1 MRLHQLQCFRTSG
14 IGKPYL
20 SRAAGRPL
28 ITHGVQSGDVSDGEA
43 IVWARTDRP
52 ARMQVEVST
61 TDTFTTI
68 HDILFADA
76 LPETDFTAKL
86 LLEDLPP
93 GQDIFYRIAF
103 ADHSFP
109 TIVGQSQVGHFRTAP
124 DDRRGS
130 LSFVWSGDTAGQ
142 GWGIDE
148 SRGGMRSY
156 SAMLR
161 TGRTSSSIPATAFTL
176 IAQFPPP
183 RHCLT
188 VKSGKISSPK
198 KNPSRLR
205 P

>member
-1 MRLHQLQCFRTSG
+1 MTVLMRKRALLTRRTFLSNAAASAAMLPDSG

-130 LSFVWSGDTAGQ
+130 VSFVWSGDTAGQ

-161 TGRTSSSIPATAFTL
+161 TAAGLLHPFRR
-176 IAQFPPP
+176 Q
-183 RHCLT
+183 H
-188 VKSGKISSPK
+188 
-198 KNPSRLR
+198 LR
-205 P
+205 

>member
-1 MRLHQLQCFRTSG
+1 MTVLMRKRALLTRRTFLSTAAASAAMLPDSG

-86 LLEDLPP
+86 LFEDLPP
-93 GQDIFYRIAF
+93 RQDIFYRVAF
-103 ADHSFP
+103 
-109 TIVGQSQVGHFRTAP
+109 VQ
-124 DDRRGS
+124 
-130 LSFVWSGDTAGQ
+130 AG
-142 GWGIDE
+142 
-148 SRGGMRSY
+148 
-156 SAMLR
+156 
-161 TGRTSSSIPATAFTL
+161 
-176 IAQFPPP
+176 
-183 RHCLT
+183 
-188 VKSGKISSPK
+188 
-198 KNPSRLR
+198 
-205 P
+205 